1 MYDYSIYILA
11 NCTTPYIKWRD
22 FLVESAVF
30 ILQNTGMFCP
40 ILLELIIYYQGLIIR
55 TLVLS
60 YYCIIQI
67 NSDENDNQ
75 DGSNGKQKLS
85 KSKRSLNISSVM
97 QILIEVTAER
107 SEGVATNLTD
117 KDFIELLKLSCKR
130 YK

>member
-1 MYDYSIYILA
+1 MS
-11 NCTTPYIKWRD
+11 
-22 FLVESAVF
+22 
-30 ILQNTGMFCP
+30 
-40 ILLELIIYYQGLIIR
+40 
-55 TLVLS
+55 
-60 YYCIIQI
+60 YCIIKM

-85 KSKRSLNISSVM
+85 KSKRSLKISSVM

-117 KDFIELLKLSCKR
+117 KDFVELLKLGCKR